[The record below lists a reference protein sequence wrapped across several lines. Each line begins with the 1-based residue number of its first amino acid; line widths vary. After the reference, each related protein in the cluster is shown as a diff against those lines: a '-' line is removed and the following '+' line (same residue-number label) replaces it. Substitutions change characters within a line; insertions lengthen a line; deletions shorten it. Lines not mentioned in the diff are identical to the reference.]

1 MWPLTMTLA
10 YCIIPFKVIVFKIK
24 SIFLTRCE
32 NISICLATIVFASP
46 FEFLF
51 YLFICGY
58 DMLVGFIIFSG
69 FFFFFWFSVKGLF
82 WIEGRERIWWIMND
96 FVLGSGDIRR
106 PYGGINKSNFA
117 YLLIPIFVNNFYD
130 NSKCHQIDTQMP
142 TF

>member
-1 MWPLTMTLA
+1 M
-10 YCIIPFKVIVFKIK
+10 
-24 SIFLTRCE
+24 TRCE

-96 FVLGSGDIRR
+96 FLLGSADIRR